1 MEQKK
6 WEKDQTPYVVFICTK
21 CQQYSYVKTTQ
32 KTKKCLR
39 CGRTHQVKNILDKG
53 EVVYG
58 MTEAVNKVIQ
68 LQNSLGEA
76 QFSTENEFIV
86 SLNNQIIQKAPKP
99 LERMEDYEEKFQ
111 QCLTK
116 LSSKYSR
123 FPLHLMEI
131 MAQNYEIP
139 PSELKLLINKSLK
152 NGILQSTGKEKSYF
166 TLVKR

>member
-6 WEKDQTPYVVFICTK
+6 WEKDQTPYLVFICTK

-39 CGRTHQVKNILDKG
+39 CGRNHQVKNILDK
-53 EVVYG
+53 EEIVYG
-58 MTEAVNKVIQ
+58 MTEAVNKVKQ

-86 SLNNQIIQKAPKP
+86 SLDNQITQKAPKP

-116 LSSKYSR
+116 LSSKFR
-123 FPLHLMEI
+123 KFPLHLIEI
-131 MAQNYEIP
+131 MAQDYEIP
-139 PSELKLLINKSLK
+139 PLEIRLLINKSIK
-152 NGILQSTGKEKSYF
+152 NGILQFTEKEKSYF
-166 TLVKR
+166 SLVKS

>member
-6 WEKDQTPYVVFICTK
+6 WEKNQTPYVVFNCTK
-21 CQQYSYVKTTQ
+21 CKQHSYVKTTQ

-39 CGRTHQVKNILDKG
+39 CGRIHQVKNILDKG
-53 EVVYG
+53 EIVYG
-58 MTEAVNKVIQ
+58 MTEAVNKVKQ

-76 QFSTENEFIV
+76 QFSTENEFIM

-111 QCLTK
+111 HCLTK

-123 FPLHLMEI
+123 FPLHLIEI
-131 MAQNYEIP
+131 MAQDYEIP
-139 PSELKLLINKSLK
+139 PSELSLLINKSIK
-152 NGILQSTGKEKSYF
+152 KGILQSTEKEKSYF
-166 TLVKR
+166 TLVKS